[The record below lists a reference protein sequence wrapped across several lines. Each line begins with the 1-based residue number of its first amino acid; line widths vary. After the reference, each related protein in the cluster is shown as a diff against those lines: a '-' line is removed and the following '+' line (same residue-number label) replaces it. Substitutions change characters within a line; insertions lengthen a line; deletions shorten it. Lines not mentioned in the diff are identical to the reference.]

1 MIRLLTDSTCDL
13 PQDLVKKYNIEVLP
27 LIVTLGEDVFYD
39 GVDIKQND
47 IFEYVKKTGV
57 LPKTSARNA
66 FDLKEFFETYT
77 DNGDEVIFCGIGSKL
92 SSNFANAELAK
103 SEMVDKDKVHLVD
116 SCNLSTGTGMVL
128 IEGAKAI
135 ANLKKVDEVVEIM
148 NNAAKHLVSSFMVD
162 KLDFLYKGGRC
173 SRFSFSMANLLHIK
187 PRLEVVD
194 GMLLN
199 TGKELGP
206 YKICLRKYIDSMLK
220 KYNKPKRGLCM
231 ITHPK
236 CAEEYVD
243 FFVNYIKS
251 KNLFD
256 EVVVADAG
264 CVITSHCGEN
274 TIGFFYFNDME
285 D

>member
-1 MIRLLTDSTCDL
+1 MIRILTDSTCDL
-13 PQDLVKKYNIEVLP
+13 PEDLVKKYDIQVLP

-47 IFEYVKKTGV
+47 IFDYVKKTGV

-92 SSNFANAELAK
+92 SSNFSNAILARD
-103 SEMVDKDKVHLVD
+103 EMVDKEKVHIVD
-116 SCNLSTGTGMVL
+116 SCNLSSGTGYVL
-128 IEGAKAI
+128 IEGAKAV
-135 ANLKKVDEVVEIM
+135 ANLKNVEEVVAIM
-148 NNAAKHLVSSFMVD
+148 ENAAKHLVGSFMVD

-187 PRLEVVD
+187 PRLELVD

-206 YKICLRKYIDSMLK
+206 YKACLKKYVDSILK
-220 KYNKPKRGLCM
+220 KYNKPKGICLV
-231 ITHPK
+231 THPK
-236 CAEEYVD
+236 CAQEFVD
-243 FFVNYIKS
+243 FFMDYLKS
-251 KNLFD
+251 KNIFD
-256 EVVVADAG
+256 DVIECEAG

-274 TIGFFYFNDME
+274 TLGFFYLNDME
-285 D
+285 A